1 MKGTLCPEY
10 FLFGTEGA
18 LRKPMTYDDHP
29 AIRAS
34 QSLLIIK
41 TGLRLIRVDLKRT
54 KKNLDELRQ
63 KERQNKKNDRKTER
77 RKDRKTKG
85 QNDCRKIIKR

>member
-10 FLFGTEGA
+10 FLIGTEAA
-18 LRKPMTYDDHP
+18 LRKLMTYDDHP

-77 RKDRKTKG
+77 RKDKKTKG
-85 QNDCRKIIKR
+85 QNDYRKIIKR

>member
-1 MKGTLCPEY
+1 
-10 FLFGTEGA
+10 
-18 LRKPMTYDDHP
+18 MTYDDHP

-77 RKDRKTKG
+77 RKDKKTKG
-85 QNDCRKIIKR
+85 QNDYRKIIKR

>member
-10 FLFGTEGA
+10 FLIGTEAA
-18 LRKPMTYDDHP
+18 LRKLMTYDDHP

-41 TGLRLIRVDLKRT
+41 TGLKLIRVDLKRT

-63 KERQNKKNDRKTER
+63 KEREKDRTKRMTERQKDEKTER
-77 RKDRKTKG
+77 QKDRMIAE
-85 QNDCRKIIKR
+85 RL